1 MKIKN
6 LSLSFGIHEIFKNV
20 NLDIPENEKVGIVGV
35 NGAGKSTF
43 FKLIMKR
50 LEPDEGKIIIKEDYN
65 IDIIC
70 GSFVHDRKE
79 EILNKGEK
87 YRLINSERIKYHVL
101 SGVFYRSKLVRM
113 FSMIQFFFKALRFS
127 KKLKDKPD
135 IIYASSPHPFNG
147 LAGMY
152 LARKY
157 KCPFILEIRDL
168 WPETWIAMGVQ
179 LVGREY
185 FSLL

>member
-65 IDIIC
+65 IDLIPQVLEDEVSDLSIDVFLYLES
-70 GSFVHDRKE
+70 GRPIKKLEADLQKTYE
-79 EILNKGEK
+79 EIADILKISLKSTYGIRNRILGALEIHFKTQ
-87 YRLINSERIKYHVL
+87 RLIE
-101 SGVFYRSKLVRM
+101 F
-113 FSMIQFFFKALRFS
+113 
-127 KKLKDKPD
+127 
-135 IIYASSPHPFNG
+135 
-147 LAGMY
+147 
-152 LARKY
+152 
-157 KCPFILEIRDL
+157 
-168 WPETWIAMGVQ
+168 
-179 LVGREY
+179 
-185 FSLL
+185 